1 MLDEKNIF
9 SVTTVNNIIKNLIE
23 NDNQLKYAYIRGEV
37 SNSKLY
43 GNGNF
48 YFTLKDQESSISAV
62 LFSNYLSKLK
72 VLPKDGDQ
80 IIILG
85 SLTVFNARGTYQVR
99 VYDVFYDGEGQLLL
113 QLEILKKKLE
123 KEGLFD
129 ASKKRPINKMP
140 HKIGIVTSYPSA
152 ACEDLI
158 KNITRRLPSVEIYV
172 FPSLVQGVGA
182 PKELIKAL
190 EKAYTFNLD
199 TLIIARGGG
208 SVEDLWAFNDENLIR
223 KLAISPVPTVSA
235 IGHEIDFTLCD
246 FVCDLRASTPTGAAE
261 LVTIDRED
269 IILHLDD
276 YEKRLCLA
284 LSNKLTKLQNK
295 FELLKVKFNAC
306 SINVI
311 SNRQNKIKELDKLL
325 NDAINSYI
333 NNIGNKVILFEH
345 KLNALSPL
353 KILERGYS
361 ILEDEEGKV
370 ITSVNDISI
379 GQVVKTTLK
388 DGKINLSVVSKEQKN
403 GKE

>member
-1 MLDEKNIF
+1 MLEEKNIF

-23 NDNQLKYAYIRGEV
+23 NDNQLKYVYIRGEV

-48 YFTLKDQESSISAV
+48 YFTLKDQESAISAV

-80 IIILG
+80 IIVLG
-85 SLTVFNARGTYQVR
+85 SLTVFNGRGTYQVR

-113 QLEILKKKLE
+113 QLEILKKRLE

-129 ASKKRPINKMP
+129 VSKKRLINKMP
-140 HKIGIVTSYPSA
+140 RKIGIVTSYPSA

-158 KNITRRLPSVEIYV
+158 KNITRRLPSVRIFI

-182 PKELIKAL
+182 PKELISAL
-190 EKAYTFNLD
+190 DKAYNYDLD

-223 KLAISPVPTVSA
+223 KLALSPIPTVSA

-246 FVCDLRASTPTGAAE
+246 FVCDARASTPTGAAE
-261 LVTIDRED
+261 LVTIDQND
-269 IILHLDD
+269 IILYLDE
-276 YEKRLCLA
+276 YEKRLSLA

-295 FELLKVKFNAC
+295 FELLKVRFNTC
-306 SINVI
+306 CLNII
-311 SNRQNKIKELDKLL
+311 KERKNKINELDKLL
-325 NDAINSYI
+325 NNAINSYI
-333 NNIGNKVILFEH
+333 NNIGNKVTIFEH

-353 KILERGYS
+353 KVLERGYS
-361 ILEDEEGKV
+361 LLQDEEGKV
-370 ITSVNDISI
+370 ITSINDISV
-379 GQVVKTTLK
+379 GQVMKTTLK
-388 DGKINLSVVSKEQKN
+388 DGTINLSVISKELKY
-403 GKE
+403 GEK

>member
-23 NDNQLKYAYIRGEV
+23 NDNQLKYVYIRGEV

-129 ASKKRPINKMP
+129 VSKKRPINKMP

-182 PKELIKAL
+182 PKELIKVL
-190 EKAYTFNLD
+190 E
-199 TLIIARGGG
+199 
-208 SVEDLWAFNDENLIR
+208 
-223 KLAISPVPTVSA
+223 
-235 IGHEIDFTLCD
+235 
-246 FVCDLRASTPTGAAE
+246 
-261 LVTIDRED
+261 
-269 IILHLDD
+269 
-276 YEKRLCLA
+276 
-284 LSNKLTKLQNK
+284 
-295 FELLKVKFNAC
+295 
-306 SINVI
+306 
-311 SNRQNKIKELDKLL
+311 
-325 NDAINSYI
+325 
-333 NNIGNKVILFEH
+333 
-345 KLNALSPL
+345 
-353 KILERGYS
+353 
-361 ILEDEEGKV
+361 
-370 ITSVNDISI
+370 
-379 GQVVKTTLK
+379 
-388 DGKINLSVVSKEQKN
+388 
-403 GKE
+403 